1 MESKSIK
8 QQIKDCYQQLSPVC
22 QKVARFVIDNYQQT
36 MLLGSVELAEAANVS
51 HTAVI
56 RFAKALGFSGFL
68 EYKNQLKKEYITTQ
82 KVYTSLKSMQMGSKG
97 GYLEEYFSSVKRDM
111 DKFISEFDKSVL
123 DTFCRAI
130 LNADTVYVA
139 GIGSDEVVTDFLT
152 NYLNVMGIRT
162 IPVYQ
167 EGLTLRERLFLITE
181 KDVLFLSAF
190 PTTMEDEHWA
200 ASYARRR
207 GAKVLVLTDSEVTA
221 KSLHADSFALVRE
234 YSDVFFN
241 SYVLPML
248 FCNGLILHLYELEQ
262 DRTSASMKAY
272 HEMLSDE

>member
-97 GYLEEYFSSVKRDM
+97 GYVA
-111 DKFISEFDKSVL
+111 V
-123 DTFCRAI
+123 RAK
-130 LNADTVYVA
+130 ADTYQTTKSGRRYAVGYV
-139 GIGSDEVVTDFLT
+139 T
-152 NYLNVMGIRT
+152 NAI
-162 IPVYQ
+162 
-167 EGLTLRERLFLITE
+167 EGGHR
-181 KDVLFLSAF
+181 
-190 PTTMEDEHWA
+190 HGG
-200 ASYARRR
+200 RR
-207 GAKVLVLTDSEVTA
+207 GSTKPGYRYRPRYHTPAVPGRWFYDQVRQELPDMAETEIRQLLDYI
-221 KSLHADSFALVRE
+221 AD
-234 YSDVFFN
+234 
-241 SYVLPML
+241 
-248 FCNGLILHLYELEQ
+248 GLEGQL
-262 DRTSASMKAY
+262 
-272 HEMLSDE
+272 